1 VCLSGF
7 VYDCLGSSFKVFRV
21 HCGALLHNHN
31 SCILE
36 EESEPRQRTSVHFR
50 NCFPKTCRC
59 KLSHIEMAAQRC
71 EVVETDEAGNVTATY
86 VQTAGSKEILGRVD
100 VMKPQDTKALWQK
113 TLDIFLPSGYPHSV
127 TDDYL
132 E

>member
-1 VCLSGF
+1 
-7 VYDCLGSSFKVFRV
+7 
-21 HCGALLHNHN
+21 
-31 SCILE
+31 
-36 EESEPRQRTSVHFR
+36 
-50 NCFPKTCRC
+50 
-59 KLSHIEMAAQRC
+59 MAAQQF

-86 VQTAGSKEILGRVD
+86 VQTAGSKESLSRVD
-100 VMKPQDTKALWQK
+100 VIQLKDTKVLWQK

>member
-1 VCLSGF
+1 
-7 VYDCLGSSFKVFRV
+7 
-21 HCGALLHNHN
+21 
-31 SCILE
+31 
-36 EESEPRQRTSVHFR
+36 
-50 NCFPKTCRC
+50 
-59 KLSHIEMAAQRC
+59 MAAQRY

-86 VQTAGSKEILGRVD
+86 VQTAGSKENTGRVD
-100 VMKPQDTKALWQK
+100 VIKPQDTKAFWQK

>member
-1 VCLSGF
+1 
-7 VYDCLGSSFKVFRV
+7 
-21 HCGALLHNHN
+21 
-31 SCILE
+31 
-36 EESEPRQRTSVHFR
+36 
-50 NCFPKTCRC
+50 
-59 KLSHIEMAAQRC
+59 MATQQY

-86 VQTAGSKEILGRVD
+86 VQTTGSKESLSRVD
-100 VMKPQDTKALWQK
+100 VIQPKDTKVLWQK

>member
-1 VCLSGF
+1 MVT
-7 VYDCLGSSFKVFRV
+7 
-21 HCGALLHNHN
+21 
-31 SCILE
+31 
-36 EESEPRQRTSVHFR
+36 Q
-50 NCFPKTCRC
+50 
-59 KLSHIEMAAQRC
+59 QC

-86 VQTAGSKEILGRVD
+86 VQTAGSKENLSRVD
-100 VMKPQDTKALWQK
+100 VIKPQDTKALWQK

>member
-1 VCLSGF
+1 
-7 VYDCLGSSFKVFRV
+7 
-21 HCGALLHNHN
+21 
-31 SCILE
+31 
-36 EESEPRQRTSVHFR
+36 
-50 NCFPKTCRC
+50 
-59 KLSHIEMAAQRC
+59 MAAHQC

-86 VQTAGSKEILGRVD
+86 VQTAGLKESLSRVD
-100 VMKPQDTKALWQK
+100 VIQPKDTKVLWQK

>member
-1 VCLSGF
+1 
-7 VYDCLGSSFKVFRV
+7 
-21 HCGALLHNHN
+21 
-31 SCILE
+31 
-36 EESEPRQRTSVHFR
+36 
-50 NCFPKTCRC
+50 
-59 KLSHIEMAAQRC
+59 MAVRRC

-86 VQTAGSKEILGRVD
+86 VQTAGSKENLSRLD
-100 VMKPQDTKALWQK
+100 VIQPKDTKVLWQK

>member
-1 VCLSGF
+1 MFVGF
-7 VYDCLGSSFKVFRV
+7 VGDCLVKVFQV
-21 HCGALLHNHN
+21 HCGALLHHHSLAPPQPLFNHPN
-31 SCILE
+31 TKERPLHLRCCCPDSYHLRV
-36 EESEPRQRTSVHFR
+36 SRT
-50 NCFPKTCRC
+50 
-59 KLSHIEMAAQRC
+59 EMAAQRC

-86 VQTAGSKEILGRVD
+86 VQTAGSKESLSRVD
-100 VMKPQDTKALWQK
+100 VIQPQDTKALWQK

>member
-1 VCLSGF
+1 
-7 VYDCLGSSFKVFRV
+7 
-21 HCGALLHNHN
+21 
-31 SCILE
+31 
-36 EESEPRQRTSVHFR
+36 
-50 NCFPKTCRC
+50 
-59 KLSHIEMAAQRC
+59 MAAQRC

-86 VQTAGSKEILGRVD
+86 VQTDGSKESLSRVD
-100 VMKPQDTKALWQK
+100 VIQPQDTKVLWQK

>member
-1 VCLSGF
+1 
-7 VYDCLGSSFKVFRV
+7 
-21 HCGALLHNHN
+21 
-31 SCILE
+31 
-36 EESEPRQRTSVHFR
+36 
-50 NCFPKTCRC
+50 
-59 KLSHIEMAAQRC
+59 MAAQRC

-86 VQTAGSKEILGRVD
+86 VQTDGSKESLSRVD
-100 VMKPQDTKALWQK
+100 VIQPQDTKALWQK

>member
-1 VCLSGF
+1 
-7 VYDCLGSSFKVFRV
+7 
-21 HCGALLHNHN
+21 
-31 SCILE
+31 
-36 EESEPRQRTSVHFR
+36 
-50 NCFPKTCRC
+50 
-59 KLSHIEMAAQRC
+59 MAAQRC

>member
-1 VCLSGF
+1 MTTQ
-7 VYDCLGSSFKVFRV
+7 
-21 HCGALLHNHN
+21 
-31 SCILE
+31 E
-36 EESEPRQRTSVHFR
+36 
-50 NCFPKTCRC
+50 
-59 KLSHIEMAAQRC
+59 C

-86 VQTAGSKEILGRVD
+86 VQTAWSKESLGRVD
-100 VMKPQDTKALWQK
+100 VIQTQDTRALWQK